1 MRENNKNS
9 FIREKALTHFVSLKY
24 AHIQLNISFAANK

>member
-1 MRENNKNS
+1 MREKNNKNS

-24 AHIQLNISFAANK
+24 ANNFFN